1 MSTIVGRPINR
12 KLLLVKEIVELK
24 KLFDQTEFYAIKADA
39 LYVKMEVDKTREK
52 TLVIAEKLE
61 NGSFSYV

>member
-1 MSTIVGRPINR
+1 M
-12 KLLLVKEIVELK
+12 KEIVELR